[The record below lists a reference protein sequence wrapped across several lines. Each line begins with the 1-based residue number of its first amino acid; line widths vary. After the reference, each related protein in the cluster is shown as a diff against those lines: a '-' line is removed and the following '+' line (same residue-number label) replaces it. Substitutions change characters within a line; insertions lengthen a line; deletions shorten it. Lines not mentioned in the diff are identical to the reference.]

1 MNYPIVTSYGRR
13 QSTPMSLPQ
22 MKKNH
27 GYMAFSYTVAGCVI
41 CAVCFICGCD
51 LPQMCCLFLFFPPPN
66 TMEVVS
72 VQYLRPK

>member
-27 GYMAFSYTVAGCVI
+27 ADMAIWHFHIV
-41 CAVCFICGCD
+41 
-51 LPQMCCLFLFFPPPN
+51 LL
-66 TMEVVS
+66 VV
-72 VQYLRPK
+72 